1 MTPIN
6 FKANFLKTVYLPHI
20 SQGKSSDKELS
31 IVELDNKDER
41 DMTALAKTACDW
53 EKYASGYAFEIYN
66 DALKDKPYPDVY
78 KEHYL
83 ALTTQNCDY
92 ANLDSKKIL
101 GLALFEEKNDE
112 YDEIAWLQAN
122 PKTNHESK
130 NRKYNGIGKSLV
142 DYIKK
147 ITYKPI
153 IVLSANSAVG
163 FYKKQGFEPTGKYPS
178 QMTYEA

>member
-20 SQGKSSDKELS
+20 SQGKSSDKEVS

-41 DMTALAKTACDW
+41 DMAALAKTACDW

-92 ANLDSKKIL
+92 ANLDSNKIL
-101 GLALFEEKNDE
+101 LLSHIYAITILLLSFILSFSIT
-112 YDEIAWLQAN
+112 EINLL
-122 PKTNHESK
+122 S
-130 NRKYNGIGKSLV
+130 SL
-142 DYIKK
+142 YHL
-147 ITYKPI
+147 
-153 IVLSANSAVG
+153 VL
-163 FYKKQGFEPTGKYPS
+163 
-178 QMTYEA
+178 